1 MNYLN
6 ANAWQLPSLIN
17 KEQVAEIQQE
27 FLRSWQ
33 ELNVQAQKGE
43 LQPPRNRRFRGE
55 AWEQNQQ
62 ALLSAHVWQLY
73 ANTLERMAHTVSDSP
88 QIQERLAFAAMQ
100 WAEALCPANYLVTNP
115 DVLQKAVETKGQ
127 SLLQGAQNFLHDAQK
142 GRMQQTDES
151 KFAVGENLAVTPGK
165 VIYQN
170 ELLQLIQYQPQ
181 QASVHEIP
189 LFIVPPNINKYYILD
204 LQQENSFV
212 RYAVEQ
218 GMQVFLVSW
227 RNPLPNDDDGILD
240 ASWGDYLDHGILQ
253 AIKVVQDISG
263 SKQLNTLGFCVGG
276 TLLASALSL
285 AKARGES
292 IANSM
297 TLLTSMLDF
306 HDVGIMRVFVDE
318 ASALLREW
326 QLSGANKLMQA
337 SDLAT
342 TFSFLRPSEL
352 VWNYVT
358 SNYLKGETP
367 SAFDILYWNADS
379 TNLPAPFFTW
389 YFRNTYLENN
399 LQVPGKVKVDG
410 TPIDFSNLDMPVYMY
425 ASIDDHIVP
434 WRTAYASSR
443 ILSGAERF
451 VLGASGHI
459 AGVINPPAHNKRH
472 YWAYDTETKA
482 TFPGAADNWLASAPK
497 HEGSWWGDW
506 SQWLAK
512 RAGKKKA
519 APKTLGNKNHPALED
534 APGQYVKT
542 KAVS

>member
-1 MNYLN
+1 MNFLSSQT
-6 ANAWQLPSLIN
+6 WQAPSLIN
-17 KEQVAEIQQE
+17 KDQLVEIQQE
-27 FLRSWQ
+27 FLSTWQ

-43 LQPPRNRRFRGE
+43 LQPPRNRRFKGE
-55 AWEQNQQ
+55 AWAQNQQ

-88 QIQERLAFAAMQ
+88 QMQERLAFASMQ
-100 WAEALCPANYLVTNP
+100 WAEALCPANYLITNP
-115 DVLQKAVETKGQ
+115 DAMHTAMQTKGQ
-127 SLLQGAQNFLHDAQK
+127 SLLQGAQNFLQDVQK

-151 KFAVGENLAVTPGK
+151 KFAVGENLAVTPGS

-181 QASVHEIP
+181 QASVYETP
-189 LFIVPPNINKYYILD
+189 LFIVPPSINKYYILD
-204 LQQENSFV
+204 LQPENSFV
-212 RYAVEQ
+212 RYALDQ
-218 GMQVFLVSW
+218 GKQVFLISW
-227 RNPLPNDDDGILD
+227 RNPLAEDDDGILD
-240 ASWGDYLDHGILQ
+240 ASWGDYLEHGILQ
-253 AIKVVQDISG
+253 AIKVAQDVSG
-263 SKQLNTLGFCVGG
+263 SPKLNTLGFCVGG
-276 TLLASALSL
+276 TMLASALSL
-285 AKARGES
+285 AKARGENP
-292 IANSM
+292 ANSM
-297 TLLTSMLDF
+297 TLLTAMLDF
-306 HDVGIMRVFVDE
+306 HDVGILRVFVDE
-318 ASALLREW
+318 AFALLREW
-326 QLSGANKLMQA
+326 QLSGSNKLMQA

-379 TNLPAPFFTW
+379 TNLPGPFFTW

-399 LQVPGKVKVDG
+399 LKVPGKVKIDSV
-410 TPIDFSNLDMPVYMY
+410 PIDFSRLDMPVYMY

-434 WRTAYASSR
+434 WRTAYASSG
-443 ILSGAERF
+443 ILPGADRF

-459 AGVINPPAHNKRH
+459 AGVINPPAQNRRH
-472 YWAYDTETKA
+472 YWAYDAAGVAE
-482 TFPGAADNWLASAPK
+482 FPGSGDDWLSSAPK

-506 SQWLAK
+506 DQWLSK
-512 RAGKKKA
+512 KSGKKKT
-519 APKTLGNKNHPALED
+519 APKTLGNKNYPVLEA